1 LFLKIS
7 LCGFFEINVTKY
19 VEFMKLSLSTFPLL
33 SVSSIG
39 LAYGL
44 LGWKLSFLSVFWAM
58 ELWFA
63 TVATIFLLI
72 WRGDLFSRWVRWGP
86 TVLVSILF
94 VSMMIIL
101 AIAHTE
107 TFGVALV
114 LVLSIFWGR
123 LELQLWGLNQ
133 RLVLVCL
140 SITSGSALT
149 MGWLLGR
156 DPRIDMVIQQS
167 LEHFHLL
174 EK

>member
-1 LFLKIS
+1 
-7 LCGFFEINVTKY
+7 
-19 VEFMKLSLSTFPLL
+19 MKLSLSTFPLL

-44 LGWKLSFLSVFWAM
+44 LGWKLSFLSVFWAI
-58 ELWFA
+58 ELWLA

-72 WRGDLFSRWVRWGP
+72 WRGDLLSRWVRWGP
-86 TVLVSILF
+86 TVLVSIFF
-94 VSMMIIL
+94 VSVMLIL
-101 AIAHTE
+101 AIAQAE
-107 TFGVALV
+107 AFGFALI

-140 SITSGSALT
+140 SIASGSALT

-156 DPRIDMVIQQS
+156 DPRIDVLLQQG